1 HVAFLGGVV
10 PARPRA
16 AVGRLGFAS
25 LAKTIRAVQRCL
37 SADQPVRGMNRA
49 SPDWGKRR
57 QTAMGLWLEAAL
69 TVSGIASWVL
79 QAGTTRAVGSRH
91 DAVACRSPHSRE
103 RGVVSNDQNLWI
115 ALGLVTRT
123 GAPSRG

>member
-1 HVAFLGGVV
+1 MVVASPAAPPFGSWQPGFGTPAVVHVAFLGGLV

-57 QTAMGLWLEAAL
+57 QTAMGLWLAAAL
-69 TVSGIASWVL
+69 TVSGVAS
-79 QAGTTRAVGSRH
+79 
-91 DAVACRSPHSRE
+91 C
-103 RGVVSNDQNLWI
+103 
-115 ALGLVTRT
+115 LVYS
-123 GAPSRG
+123 GW